1 MSASKPHYF
10 IYQYKYILNNH
21 IVDWKNNAPHKTCE
35 FQFFSGTLL
44 RVKPRKQP
52 LSSSE
57 ELI

>member
-35 FQFFSGTLL
+35 FQFFFRDLTEG
-44 RVKPRKQP
+44 
-52 LSSSE
+52 
-57 ELI
+57 